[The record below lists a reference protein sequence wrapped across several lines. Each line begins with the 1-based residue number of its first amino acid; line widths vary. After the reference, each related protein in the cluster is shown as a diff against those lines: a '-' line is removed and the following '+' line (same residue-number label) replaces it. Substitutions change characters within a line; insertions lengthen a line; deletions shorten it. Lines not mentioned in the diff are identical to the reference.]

1 MLFGKKDKAAADGG
15 GAIEETQAAVPAQ
28 AETKAP
34 AVDARA
40 AKDSL
45 TLVIDE
51 TEPGAALDIIRQN
64 TEWLLP
70 NGIGVILAL
79 PVDASIEDGGIG
91 GLGKVSSKGNE
102 DKGSILQR
110 IADDK
115 IQVCATEDMLRHN
128 ILGVI
133 PTPASL
139 GPDGMGEYTLF
150 DRAKFLLTSVTPRPD
165 GTLETVPVHFDEAT
179 GLIEVPDGDIDTV
192 TLAQAQEIAAG
203 TVTLASLIPT
213 LWKRLGGDGVEE
225 EAVEEVAPEEVH
237 EDTAP
242 AAPTLPPT
250 ASAAPAESVEAV
262 ENLPHF
268 DPDDIPDE
276 LMADEL
282 PSDEGLY
289 DEDDEDEN
297 PFDDI
302 EEAPAPAPHV
312 PTQTEEVEVTP
323 EVAPVDERVFTQ
335 DAVRTAVARRFLDDS
350 LDFAVDM
357 TPFETL
363 LGYEVD
369 TPAQFSL
376 DHLDSTNWLDGQI
389 KMLSQQA
396 NTVLADQRRR
406 DIEELRNLFFSL
418 VSRTGD
424 EISAQMS
431 TDEDADNTWAKTMAE
446 VNGNE
451 TKALADL
458 IEISEKEKAV
468 LADQYQQEREAFI
481 QARIGEERVR
491 YDERHKPALT
501 RQMDDLEASIRLD
514 IESDYEARR
523 YEILRARKTSARGA
537 FDAAITKV
545 MDHLIEK
552 RAEQV
557 QREAELI
564 EKFRVEMNDFLD
576 ENRKEDIARTQ
587 ALQEQLSRQNIV
599 EEKSAEFAARE
610 QELHEQIARE
620 RDEAHKRVLAAQDEA
635 NKVLERMRQENDAQL
650 AQARAEVQRANER
663 VKEEAERVGVVRDE
677 IARQFQSQV
686 ESLQTDKQLLMD
698 QMDRENLVAKRAN
711 RLYIALAVL
720 VALAFLALG
729 VIIGMLVHNTTGS
742 SAHAASM
749 MEWVM
754 NSAAGGGTLGV

>member
-15 GAIEETQAAVPAQ
+15 GAIEDAQAAAPAQ
-28 AETKAP
+28 AP

-150 DRAKFLLTSVTPRPD
+150 DRAKFLLTSVTPTAD

-179 GLIEVPDGDIDTV
+179 SLIEVPDGDIDTV
-192 TLAQAQEIAAG
+192 TLAQAQEIASG
-203 TVTLASLIPT
+203 SVTLASLIPT

-250 ASAAPAESVEAV
+250 AAQNESVEAV

-276 LMADEL
+276 PMVDEL

-302 EEAPAPAPHV
+302 EEDPAPAPHV
-312 PTQTEEVEVTP
+312 PTQTEEVEVAS
-323 EVAPVDERVFTQ
+323 EVAPVDERVFNK

-424 EISAQMS
+424 EISSQMS
-431 TDEDADNTWAKTMAE
+431 IDEDADNTWAKTMAE

-468 LADQYQQEREAFI
+468 LADRYQQDREAFI

-564 EKFRVEMNDFLD
+564 EKFRVEMSDFLD

-729 VIIGMLVHNTTGS
+729 VIIGMLVHSGAGS

-749 MEWVM
+749 MSWVM
-754 NSAAGGGTLGV
+754 NSAASGGTLGV

>member
-15 GAIEETQAAVPAQ
+15 GAIEEAQAAAPVQTEA
-28 AETKAP
+28 KAP

-79 PVDASIEDGGIG
+79 PVDASIDDGGIG

-213 LWKRLGGDGVEE
+213 LWKRLGGEADVAEE
-225 EAVEEVAPEEVH
+225 EEVAPEEVH

-250 ASAAPAESVEAV
+250 AAQNESVEAV

-276 LMADEL
+276 LMVDEL

-312 PTQTEEVEVTP
+312 PTQTEEVEVAP
-323 EVAPVDERVFTQ
+323 EPVAPVDERVFNK

-431 TDEDADNTWAKTMAE
+431 IDEDADNTWAKTMAE

-458 IEISEKEKAV
+458 SEISEKQNAV

-501 RQMDDLEASIRLD
+501 RQMDDMEASIRLD

-523 YEILRARKTSARGA
+523 YEILRARKTSAQGA

-564 EKFRVEMNDFLD
+564 EKFRVEMSDFLD

-677 IARQFQSQV
+677 ISRQFQSQV

-749 MEWVM
+749 MSWVM
-754 NSAAGGGTLGV
+754 NNAAGGGTLGV

>member
-15 GAIEETQAAVPAQ
+15 GAIEEAQAAAPAQ
-28 AETKAP
+28 AS

-79 PVDASIEDGGIG
+79 PVDASIDDGGIG

-192 TLAQAQEIAAG
+192 TLAQAQEIASGSLSLGA
-203 TVTLASLIPT
+203 LIPS
-213 LWKRLGGDGVEE
+213 LWKRLGGEGAD
-225 EAVEEVAPEEVH
+225 EEVAEEDIV
-237 EDTAP
+237 EEAGV

-250 ASAAPAESVEAV
+250 AAQSESVEAV

-276 LMADEL
+276 PMVDEL

-312 PTQTEEVEVTP
+312 PNQTEEVEVAP
-323 EVAPVDERVFTQ
+323 EPVAPVDERVFNK

-376 DHLDSTNWLDGQI
+376 DHLDSTNWLDNQI

-424 EISAQMS
+424 EISSQMS
-431 TDEDADNTWAKTMAE
+431 IDEDADNTWAKTMAE

-468 LADQYQQEREAFI
+468 LADRYQQEREAFI

-564 EKFRVEMNDFLD
+564 EKFRVEMSDFLD

-729 VIIGMLVHNTTGS
+729 VIIGMLVHGGAGS

-749 MEWVM
+749 MSWVM

>member
-1 MLFGKKDKAAADGG
+1 MLFGKKDKVAADGG
-15 GAIEETQAAVPAQ
+15 GAIEDAQAAAPAQ
-28 AETKAP
+28 TDAKAA

-150 DRAKFLLTSVTPRPD
+150 DRAKFLLTSVTPAAD

-203 TVTLASLIPT
+203 SVTLASLIPS
-213 LWKRLGGDGVEE
+213 LWKRLGGEGADEEVVEE
-225 EAVEEVAPEEVH
+225 ETAPEA
-237 EDTAP
+237 AP

-250 ASAAPAESVEAV
+250 VAQNESVEAV

-276 LMADEL
+276 PMVDEL

-289 DEDDEDEN
+289 DEDDEMEN

-312 PTQTEEVEVTP
+312 PTQTEEVEVAP
-323 EVAPVDERVFTQ
+323 EVAPVDERVFNK

-468 LADQYQQEREAFI
+468 LADRYQQEREAFI

-501 RQMDDLEASIRLD
+501 RQMDDLEASIRSD

-564 EKFRVEMNDFLD
+564 EKFRVEMSDFLD

-742 SAHAASM
+742 SAHATSM
-749 MEWVM
+749 MSWVM

>member
-15 GAIEETQAAVPAQ
+15 GAIEDAQAAAPVQ
-28 AETKAP
+28 AP

-203 TVTLASLIPT
+203 TITLASLIPT
-213 LWKRLGGDGVEE
+213 LWKRLGGEGAD
-225 EAVEEVAPEEVH
+225 EEVAEEDIV
-237 EDTAP
+237 EEAAP

-250 ASAAPAESVEAV
+250 AAQSESVEAV

-276 LMADEL
+276 LMVDEL

-312 PTQTEEVEVTP
+312 PTQTEEVEP
-323 EVAPVDERVFTQ
+323 EPVAPVDDRVFTQ

-424 EISAQMS
+424 EISSQMS
-431 TDEDADNTWAKTMAE
+431 IDEDAENTWAKTMAE

-468 LADQYQQEREAFI
+468 LADRYQQEREAFI

-564 EKFRVEMNDFLD
+564 EKFRVEMSDFLD

-729 VIIGMLVHNTTGS
+729 VIIGMLVHGATGS

-749 MEWVM
+749 MSWVM
-754 NSAAGGGTLGV
+754 NNAAGGGTLGV

>member
-15 GAIEETQAAVPAQ
+15 GAIEDAQVAAPAQ
-28 AETKAP
+28 AP

-203 TVTLASLIPT
+203 TVTLASLIPS
-213 LWKRLGGDGVEE
+213 LWKRLGGEGAD
-225 EAVEEVAPEEVH
+225 EEVAEEDIV
-237 EDTAP
+237 EEAEP

-250 ASAAPAESVEAV
+250 AAQNESVEAV
-262 ENLPHF
+262 ENLPYF

-276 LMADEL
+276 PMVDEL

-312 PTQTEEVEVTP
+312 PTQTEEVEP
-323 EVAPVDERVFTQ
+323 EPVAPVDERVFNK

-376 DHLDSTNWLDGQI
+376 DHLDSTNWLDSQI

-468 LADQYQQEREAFI
+468 LADRYQQEREAFI

-564 EKFRVEMNDFLD
+564 EKFRVEMSDFLD

-729 VIIGMLVHNTTGS
+729 VIIGMLVHGGAGS

-749 MEWVM
+749 MSWVM

>member
-15 GAIEETQAAVPAQ
+15 GAIEETQAVAPAQ
-28 AETKAP
+28 AP

-79 PVDASIEDGGIG
+79 PVDASIDDGGIG

-203 TVTLASLIPT
+203 SVTLASLIPT

-225 EAVEEVAPEEVH
+225 EAVEEVVPEEVH
-237 EDTAP
+237 EEAAP

-250 ASAAPAESVEAV
+250 AAQNESVEAV
-262 ENLPHF
+262 ENLPYF

-276 LMADEL
+276 PMVDEL

-302 EEAPAPAPHV
+302 EEVPAPAPHV
-312 PTQTEEVEVTP
+312 PTQTEEVEAAP

-376 DHLDSTNWLDGQI
+376 DHLDSANWLDSQI

-424 EISAQMS
+424 EISSQMS
-431 TDEDADNTWAKTMAE
+431 IDEDAENTWAKTMAE

-468 LADQYQQEREAFI
+468 LADRYQQEREAFI

-523 YEILRARKTSARGA
+523 YEILRARKTSAQGA

-564 EKFRVEMNDFLD
+564 EKFRVEMSTFLD

-635 NKVLERMRQENDAQL
+635 NKVLERMRQENAAQL
-650 AQARAEVQRANER
+650 AQARAEVERANER
-663 VKEEAERVGVVRDE
+663 AKEEAERVGVVRDE

-749 MEWVM
+749 MSWVM

>member
-1 MLFGKKDKAAADGG
+1 MLFGKKDKAVADGG
-15 GAIEETQAAVPAQ
+15 GPIEETQAAAPAQ
-28 AETKAP
+28 AP

-70 NGIGVILAL
+70 NGVGVILAL

-150 DRAKFLLTSVTPRPD
+150 DRAKFLLTSVTPTAD

-192 TLAQAQEIAAG
+192 TLAQAQEIASG

-225 EAVEEVAPEEVH
+225 EAVEDIVEEA
-237 EDTAP
+237 AP

-250 ASAAPAESVEAV
+250 AAQSESVEAV

-276 LMADEL
+276 PMADEL

-312 PTQTEEVEVTP
+312 PTQTEEVEVAS
-323 EVAPVDERVFTQ
+323 EVAPVDERIFNK

-424 EISAQMS
+424 EISSQMS
-431 TDEDADNTWAKTMAE
+431 IDEDAENTWAKTMAE

-468 LADQYQQEREAFI
+468 LADRYQQEREAFI

-523 YEILRARKTSARGA
+523 YEILRARKTSAQGA

-564 EKFRVEMNDFLD
+564 EKFRVEMSTFLD

-650 AQARAEVQRANER
+650 AQARAEIDRANER
-663 VKEEAERVGVVRDE
+663 VKEEAERVGIVRDE

-729 VIIGMLVHNTTGS
+729 LIIGMLVHGGAGS

-749 MEWVM
+749 MEWVV

>member
-15 GAIEETQAAVPAQ
+15 GVIEDAQAAAPAQ
-28 AETKAP
+28 AEAKAP

-203 TVTLASLIPT
+203 TITLASLIPT

-250 ASAAPAESVEAV
+250 AAQSESVEAV

-276 LMADEL
+276 PMVDEL

-312 PTQTEEVEVTP
+312 PTQTEEVEP
-323 EVAPVDERVFTQ
+323 EPVAPVDERVFNK

-431 TDEDADNTWAKTMAE
+431 IDEDADNTWAKTMAE

-458 IEISEKEKAV
+458 SEISEKQNAV

-491 YDERHKPALT
+491 YDERHKPALV
-501 RQMDDLEASIRLD
+501 RQMDDMEASIRLD

-523 YEILRARKTSARGA
+523 YEILRARKTSAQSA
-537 FDAAITKV
+537 FDGAITKV

-564 EKFRVEMNDFLD
+564 EKFRVEMSDFLD

-635 NKVLERMRQENDAQL
+635 NKVLERMRQENAAQL
-650 AQARAEVQRANER
+650 AQARAEVERANER

-729 VIIGMLVHNTTGS
+729 VIIGMLVHGGSGS

>member
-15 GAIEETQAAVPAQ
+15 TIEETQAAAPAQ

-250 ASAAPAESVEAV
+250 AAQSESVEAV

-276 LMADEL
+276 PMADEL

-312 PTQTEEVEVTP
+312 PTQTEEVEP
-323 EVAPVDERVFTQ
+323 EPVAPVDERVFNK

-431 TDEDADNTWAKTMAE
+431 IDEDADNTWAKTMAE

-458 IEISEKEKAV
+458 SEISEKQNAA
-468 LADQYQQEREAFI
+468 LADQYQREREAFI

-501 RQMDDLEASIRLD
+501 RQMDDMEASIRLD

-564 EKFRVEMNDFLD
+564 EKFRVEMSDFLD

-742 SAHAASM
+742 SAHAASVM
-749 MEWVM
+749 SWVM
-754 NSAAGGGTLGV
+754 NNAAGGGTLGV

>member
-15 GAIEETQAAVPAQ
+15 GAIEEAQAAAPAQ
-28 AETKAP
+28 AEAKAP

-203 TVTLASLIPT
+203 TITLASLIPT
-213 LWKRLGGDGVEE
+213 LWKRLGGEGAD
-225 EAVEEVAPEEVH
+225 EEVAEEDIV
-237 EDTAP
+237 EEAAP

-250 ASAAPAESVEAV
+250 AAQNESVEAV

-276 LMADEL
+276 PLTDEL

-312 PTQTEEVEVTP
+312 PTQTEEVEVAP
-323 EVAPVDERVFTQ
+323 EVAPVDERIFNK

-376 DHLDSTNWLDGQI
+376 DHLDSTNWLDSQI

-424 EISAQMS
+424 EISSQMS
-431 TDEDADNTWAKTMAE
+431 TDEDAENTWAKTMAE

-451 TKALADL
+451 KKALADL
-458 IEISEKEKAV
+458 SEISEKQKAV

-491 YDERHKPALT
+491 YDERHKPALV
-501 RQMDDLEASIRLD
+501 RQMDDMEASIRLD

-523 YEILRARKTSARGA
+523 YEILRARKTSAQGA

-564 EKFRVEMNDFLD
+564 EKFRVEMSDFLD

-635 NKVLERMRQENDAQL
+635 NKVLERMRQENAAQL

-729 VIIGMLVHNTTGS
+729 VIIGMLVHGGAGS

-749 MEWVM
+749 MSWVM
-754 NSAAGGGTLGV
+754 NNAAGGGTLGV

>member
-15 GAIEETQAAVPAQ
+15 GAIEDAQAAAPAQ
-28 AETKAP
+28 TDAKAP

-102 DKGSILQR
+102 DKGSIIQR

-179 GLIEVPDGDIDTV
+179 GLIEVPDEDIDTV

-213 LWKRLGGDGVEE
+213 LWKRLGGEGADEE
-225 EAVEEVAPEEVH
+225 EAVEETAPEA
-237 EDTAP
+237 AP

-250 ASAAPAESVEAV
+250 ASAPSESVEAV

-276 LMADEL
+276 PIADEL

-312 PTQTEEVEVTP
+312 PTQTEEVEVAP
-323 EVAPVDERVFTQ
+323 EPVAPVDERVFNK

-376 DHLDSTNWLDGQI
+376 DHLDSTNWLDSQI

-406 DIEELRNLFFSL
+406 DIEELRNLFFLL

-468 LADQYQQEREAFI
+468 LADRYQQEREAFI

-523 YEILRARKTSARGA
+523 SEILRARKTSAQGA
-537 FDAAITKV
+537 FDGAITKV

-564 EKFRVEMNDFLD
+564 EKFRVEMSTFLD
-576 ENRKEDIARTQ
+576 ENRKEDIARSE
-587 ALQEQLSRQNIV
+587 ALQEQLARENIV
-599 EEKSAEFAARE
+599 EQKSAEFAARE
-610 QELHEQIARE
+610 QELHDQIARE
-620 RDEAHKRVLAAQDEA
+620 RDEAQKRVLAAQDEA

-650 AQARAEVQRANER
+650 AQARAEIDRANER

-729 VIIGMLVHNTTGS
+729 VIIGMLVHNATGS
-742 SAHAASM
+742 DAHAASM
-749 MEWVM
+749 MSWVM
-754 NSAAGGGTLGV
+754 NNAAGGGTLGV

>member
-15 GAIEETQAAVPAQ
+15 GVIEETQAAAPAQ
-28 AETKAP
+28 AP

-225 EAVEEVAPEEVH
+225 EAAPEEVH

-250 ASAAPAESVEAV
+250 AAQSESVEAV
-262 ENLPHF
+262 ENLPYF

-276 LMADEL
+276 PMVDEL

-312 PTQTEEVEVTP
+312 PTQTEEVEP
-323 EVAPVDERVFTQ
+323 EPVAPVDERVFNK

-424 EISAQMS
+424 EISSQMS
-431 TDEDADNTWAKTMAE
+431 IDEDADNTWAKTMAE

-458 IEISEKEKAV
+458 VEISEKEKAV
-468 LADQYQQEREAFI
+468 LADRYQQEREAFI

-501 RQMDDLEASIRLD
+501 RQMDDLETSIRLD

-564 EKFRVEMNDFLD
+564 EKFRVEMSDFLD

-587 ALQEQLSRQNIV
+587 ALQEQLLRQNIV

-729 VIIGMLVHNTTGS
+729 VIIGMLVHSGAGS

-749 MEWVM
+749 MSWVM

>member
-1 MLFGKKDKAAADGG
+1 MLFGKKDKTAVDGG
-15 GAIEETQAAVPAQ
+15 GAIEEAQAAAPVQ
-28 AETKAP
+28 AP

-192 TLAQAQEIAAG
+192 TLAQAQEIAEG
-203 TVTLASLIPT
+203 TVTLASLIPS

-225 EAVEEVAPEEVH
+225 EAIEEVAPEEVH
-237 EDTAP
+237 EEAGV

-250 ASAAPAESVEAV
+250 AAQSESVEAV

-276 LMADEL
+276 PMADEL

-289 DEDDEDEN
+289 DEDDEMEN

-302 EEAPAPAPHV
+302 EEAPAPAPAPHV
-312 PTQTEEVEVTP
+312 PTQTEEVEVAS

-376 DHLDSTNWLDGQI
+376 DHLDSTNWLDSQI

-424 EISAQMS
+424 EISSQMS
-431 TDEDADNTWAKTMAE
+431 IDEDAENTWAKTMAE

-468 LADQYQQEREAFI
+468 LADRYQQEREAFI

-564 EKFRVEMNDFLD
+564 EKFRIEMNDFLD

-729 VIIGMLVHNTTGS
+729 VIIGMLVHGGAGS

-749 MEWVM
+749 MSWVM

>member
-1 MLFGKKDKAAADGG
+1 MLFGKKDKTAADGG
-15 GAIEETQAAVPAQ
+15 GAIEETQAAAPAQ
-28 AETKAP
+28 AP

-150 DRAKFLLTSVTPRPD
+150 DCAKFLLTSVTPRPD

-192 TLAQAQEIAAG
+192 TLAQAQEIASG
-203 TVTLASLIPT
+203 SVTLASLIPT

-242 AAPTLPPT
+242 TAPTLPPT
-250 ASAAPAESVEAV
+250 AAQNESVEAV

-276 LMADEL
+276 PMADEL

-289 DEDDEDEN
+289 DEDDEMEN

-312 PTQTEEVEVTP
+312 PTQTEEVEVAP
-323 EVAPVDERVFTQ
+323 EVAPVDERVFNK

-424 EISAQMS
+424 EISSQMS
-431 TDEDADNTWAKTMAE
+431 IDEDADNTWAKTMAE

-451 TKALADL
+451 TKALDDL

-468 LADQYQQEREAFI
+468 LADRYQQEREAFI

-564 EKFRVEMNDFLD
+564 EKFRVEMSDFLD

-720 VALAFLALG
+720 VALAFLAVG

-754 NSAAGGGTLGV
+754 NSGAGGGTLGV

>member
-15 GAIEETQAAVPAQ
+15 GAIEETQAAAPAQ
-28 AETKAP
+28 AP

-203 TVTLASLIPT
+203 SVTLASLIPS
-213 LWKRLGGDGVEE
+213 LWKRLGGDGVEA
-225 EAVEEVAPEEVH
+225 EAVEEEVAPEEVH

-250 ASAAPAESVEAV
+250 AAQSESVEAV

-276 LMADEL
+276 PMVDEL

-297 PFDDI
+297 PFDGI
-302 EEAPAPAPHV
+302 EEDPAPAPHV
-312 PTQTEEVEVTP
+312 PTQTEEVEVAP
-323 EVAPVDERVFTQ
+323 EVAPVDERVFNK

-468 LADQYQQEREAFI
+468 LADRYQQEREAFI

-564 EKFRVEMNDFLD
+564 EKFRVEMSDFLD

-635 NKVLERMRQENDAQL
+635 NKVLERMRQENAAQL
-650 AQARAEVQRANER
+650 AQARAEIDRANER

-729 VIIGMLVHNTTGS
+729 VIIGMLVHGGVGS

>member
-1 MLFGKKDKAAADGG
+1 MLFGKKDKTAADGG
-15 GAIEETQAAVPAQ
+15 GVIEETQAAAPAQ
-28 AETKAP
+28 AP

-165 GTLETVPVHFDEAT
+165 GTLETVPIHFDEAT

-213 LWKRLGGDGVEE
+213 LWKRLGGEADVAEE
-225 EAVEEVAPEEVH
+225 EEVVPEEVH
-237 EDTAP
+237 EEAGV

-250 ASAAPAESVEAV
+250 AAQNEFVEAV

-276 LMADEL
+276 PMVDEL

-312 PTQTEEVEVTP
+312 PTQTEEVEVAS
-323 EVAPVDERVFTQ
+323 EVAPVDERVFNK

-424 EISAQMS
+424 EISSQMS
-431 TDEDADNTWAKTMAE
+431 IDEDADNTWAKTMAE

-458 IEISEKEKAV
+458 SEISEKQSAV

-523 YEILRARKTSARGA
+523 YEILRARKISARGA
-537 FDAAITKV
+537 FDGAITKV

-729 VIIGMLVHNTTGS
+729 VIIGMLVHSGAGS

-749 MEWVM
+749 MSWVM

>member
-1 MLFGKKDKAAADGG
+1 MLFDKKDKAAADGG
-15 GAIEETQAAVPAQ
+15 GVIEEAQAAAPAQ

-225 EAVEEVAPEEVH
+225 DAVEEVAPEEVH

-250 ASAAPAESVEAV
+250 AAQNESVEAI

-276 LMADEL
+276 LMVDEL

-312 PTQTEEVEVTP
+312 PTQTEKVEP
-323 EVAPVDERVFTQ
+323 EPVAPVDERVFTQ

-396 NTVLADQRRR
+396 NTVLVDQRRR

-431 TDEDADNTWAKTMAE
+431 IDEDAGNTWAKTMAE

-468 LADQYQQEREAFI
+468 LADRYQQEREAFI
-481 QARIGEERVR
+481 QVRIGEERVR

-501 RQMDDLEASIRLD
+501 RQMDDLETSIRLD

-523 YEILRARKTSARGA
+523 YEILRARKTSAQSA

-729 VIIGMLVHNTTGS
+729 VIIGMLVHNTTGL

-749 MEWVM
+749 MSWVM
-754 NSAAGGGTLGV
+754 NNATGGGTLGV

>member
-15 GAIEETQAAVPAQ
+15 GAIEEAQAAAPAQ
-28 AETKAP
+28 APT
-34 AVDARA
+34 VDARA

-102 DKGSILQR
+102 DKGSVLQR

-150 DRAKFLLTSVTPRPD
+150 DRAKFLLTSVTPAAD

-225 EAVEEVAPEEVH
+225 EVVEEEVAPEEVH
-237 EDTAP
+237 EETAP

-250 ASAAPAESVEAV
+250 AAQNESVEAV

-276 LMADEL
+276 PMVDEL

-289 DEDDEDEN
+289 DEDDEMEN

-312 PTQTEEVEVTP
+312 PTQTEEVEVAP
-323 EVAPVDERVFTQ
+323 EVAPVDERVFNK

-424 EISAQMS
+424 EISSQMS
-431 TDEDADNTWAKTMAE
+431 IDEDAENTWAKTMAE

-458 IEISEKEKAV
+458 SEISEKQNAA
-468 LADQYQQEREAFI
+468 LADQYQREREAFI

-501 RQMDDLEASIRLD
+501 RQMDDMEASIRLD

-729 VIIGMLVHNTTGS
+729 VIIGMLVHGATGS

-749 MEWVM
+749 MSWVM
-754 NSAAGGGTLGV
+754 NNAASGGTLGV

>member
-15 GAIEETQAAVPAQ
+15 GAIEETQAAAPAQ
-28 AETKAP
+28 AP

-79 PVDASIEDGGIG
+79 PVDASIDDGGIG

-213 LWKRLGGDGVEE
+213 LWKRLGGEAETEE
-225 EAVEEVAPEEVH
+225 EIVPEEVH
-237 EDTAP
+237 EEAAP

-250 ASAAPAESVEAV
+250 AAQSESVEAV

-276 LMADEL
+276 PMVDEL

-297 PFDDI
+297 PFDGI

-312 PTQTEEVEVTP
+312 PTQTEEVEVAP
-323 EVAPVDERVFTQ
+323 EVAPVDERVFNK

-424 EISAQMS
+424 EISSQMS
-431 TDEDADNTWAKTMAE
+431 IDEDADNTWAKTMAE

-458 IEISEKEKAV
+458 IEISEKEKVV
-468 LADQYQQEREAFI
+468 LADRYQQEREAFI

-564 EKFRVEMNDFLD
+564 EKFRVEMSDFLD

-635 NKVLERMRQENDAQL
+635 NKVLERMRQENAAQL
-650 AQARAEVQRANER
+650 AQARAEIDRANER

-749 MEWVM
+749 MSWVM
-754 NSAAGGGTLGV
+754 NSGAGGGTLGV

>member
-15 GAIEETQAAVPAQ
+15 GAIEEAQAVAPAQ
-28 AETKAP
+28 AP

-70 NGIGVILAL
+70 NGVGVILAL

-179 GLIEVPDGDIDTV
+179 GLIEVPDGDTDTV

-213 LWKRLGGDGVEE
+213 LWKRLGGEADVEE
-225 EAVEEVAPEEVH
+225 EAVEEVHEEA
-237 EDTAP
+237 AP
-242 AAPTLPPT
+242 ATPTLPPT
-250 ASAAPAESVEAV
+250 AAQSESVEAV

-276 LMADEL
+276 LMVDEL

-312 PTQTEEVEVTP
+312 PTQTEEVEVAP
-323 EVAPVDERVFTQ
+323 DVAPVDERVFNK

-468 LADQYQQEREAFI
+468 LADRYQQEREAFI

-564 EKFRVEMNDFLD
+564 EKFRVEMSAFLD

-635 NKVLERMRQENDAQL
+635 NKVLERMRQENAAQL
-650 AQARAEVQRANER
+650 AQARAEVERANER

-729 VIIGMLVHNTTGS
+729 VIIGMLVHGGAGS

>member
-15 GAIEETQAAVPAQ
+15 GAIEDAQAAVPAQ
-28 AETKAP
+28 AP

-139 GPDGMGEYTLF
+139 GSDGMGEYTLF
-150 DRAKFLLTSVTPRPD
+150 DCAKFLLTSVTPRPD

-203 TVTLASLIPT
+203 SVTLASLIPT
-213 LWKRLGGDGVEE
+213 LWKRLGGEGADEE
-225 EAVEEVAPEEVH
+225 EAVEEAAPEEVH
-237 EDTAP
+237 EEAGV

-250 ASAAPAESVEAV
+250 AAPSESVEAV

-276 LMADEL
+276 PMVDEL

-312 PTQTEEVEVTP
+312 PTQTEEVEVAP
-323 EVAPVDERVFTQ
+323 EVAPVDERVFNK

-431 TDEDADNTWAKTMAE
+431 IDEDADNTWAKTMAE

-468 LADQYQQEREAFI
+468 LADRYQQEREAFI

-523 YEILRARKTSARGA
+523 YEILRARKTSAQGA
-537 FDAAITKV
+537 FDAAITKA

-564 EKFRVEMNDFLD
+564 EKFRVEMSDFLD

-610 QELHEQIARE
+610 QELHDQIARE
-620 RDEAHKRVLAAQDEA
+620 RDEAQKRVLAAQDEA

-677 IARQFQSQV
+677 ISRQFQSQV

-729 VIIGMLVHNTTGS
+729 VIIGMLVHGGAGS

-749 MEWVM
+749 MSWVM
-754 NSAAGGGTLGV
+754 NNAAGGGTLGV

>member
-15 GAIEETQAAVPAQ
+15 GAIEEAQAAAPAQ
-28 AETKAP
+28 TETKAP

-165 GTLETVPVHFDEAT
+165 GTLETVPVHFDDAT

-250 ASAAPAESVEAV
+250 AAQSEAVEAV

-276 LMADEL
+276 PMVDEL
-282 PSDEGLY
+282 PLDDDLY

-312 PTQTEEVEVTP
+312 PTQTEEVEVAP
-323 EVAPVDERVFTQ
+323 EVAPVDERVFNK

-376 DHLDSTNWLDGQI
+376 DGLDSANWLDSQI

-424 EISAQMS
+424 EISSQMS

-451 TKALADL
+451 KKALADL
-458 IEISEKEKAV
+458 SEISEKQKAV

-501 RQMDDLEASIRLD
+501 RQMDDMEASVRLD

-557 QREAELI
+557 QREAQLI

-635 NKVLERMRQENDAQL
+635 NKVLERMRQENAAQL
-650 AQARAEVQRANER
+650 AQARAEIERANER

-729 VIIGMLVHNTTGS
+729 VIIGMLVHGATGS

-749 MEWVM
+749 MSWVM
-754 NSAAGGGTLGV
+754 NSGAGGGTLGV

>member
-15 GAIEETQAAVPAQ
+15 GAIEEAQAAAPAQ
-28 AETKAP
+28 AP

-192 TLAQAQEIAAG
+192 TLAQAQEIASG
-203 TVTLASLIPT
+203 SLSLGSLIPS
-213 LWKRLGGDGVEE
+213 LWKRLGGEGADEE
-225 EAVEEVAPEEVH
+225 EAVEDIVEEAGV
-237 EDTAP
+237 

-250 ASAAPAESVEAV
+250 AAQNESVEAV

-276 LMADEL
+276 LMVDEL

-312 PTQTEEVEVTP
+312 PTQTEEVEP
-323 EVAPVDERVFTQ
+323 EPVAPVDERVFNK

-424 EISAQMS
+424 EISSQMS
-431 TDEDADNTWAKTMAE
+431 IDEDADNTWAKTMAE

-458 IEISEKEKAV
+458 SEISEKQNAV

-501 RQMDDLEASIRLD
+501 RQMDDMEASIRLD

-523 YEILRARKTSARGA
+523 YEILRARKTSAQSA

-552 RAEQV
+552 RAKQV

-564 EKFRVEMNDFLD
+564 EKFRVEMSDFLD

-599 EEKSAEFAARE
+599 EEKSAEFAVRE

-677 IARQFQSQV
+677 ISRQFQSQV

-729 VIIGMLVHNTTGS
+729 VIIGMLVHGGAGS

-749 MEWVM
+749 MSWVM
-754 NSAAGGGTLGV
+754 NNAAGGGTLGV

>member
-15 GAIEETQAAVPAQ
+15 GAIEDAQAAAPAQ
-28 AETKAP
+28 AP

-192 TLAQAQEIAAG
+192 TLAQAQEIASG
-203 TVTLASLIPT
+203 SVTLASLIPS

-225 EAVEEVAPEEVH
+225 EAVEEVVPEEVH

-250 ASAAPAESVEAV
+250 AAQNESVEAV

-276 LMADEL
+276 PLTDEL
-282 PSDEGLY
+282 PSDEDLY
-289 DEDDEDEN
+289 DEDDEMEN

-312 PTQTEEVEVTP
+312 PTQTEEVEVAP
-323 EVAPVDERVFTQ
+323 EVAPVDERVFNK

-376 DHLDSTNWLDGQI
+376 DHLDSTNWLDSQI

-468 LADQYQQEREAFI
+468 LADRYQQEREAFI

-523 YEILRARKTSARGA
+523 YEILRARKTSAQSA

-564 EKFRVEMNDFLD
+564 EKFRVEMSDFLD

-635 NKVLERMRQENDAQL
+635 NKVLERMRQENAAQL
-650 AQARAEVQRANER
+650 AQARAEVERANER

-729 VIIGMLVHNTTGS
+729 VIIGMLMPGGASS

-749 MEWVM
+749 ISWVM

>member
-1 MLFGKKDKAAADGG
+1 MLFGKKGKTAADGG
-15 GAIEETQAAVPAQ
+15 GAIEETQAAAPAQ
-28 AETKAP
+28 AP

-150 DRAKFLLTSVTPRPD
+150 DRAKFLLTSVTPAAD

-203 TVTLASLIPT
+203 SVTLASLIPT

-237 EDTAP
+237 EEAAP

-250 ASAAPAESVEAV
+250 AAQSEFVEAV

-276 LMADEL
+276 PMVDEL

-302 EEAPAPAPHV
+302 EETPAPAPHV
-312 PTQTEEVEVTP
+312 PTQTEEVEVAP
-323 EVAPVDERVFTQ
+323 EVAPVDERVFNK

-376 DHLDSTNWLDGQI
+376 DGLDSANWLDSQI

-431 TDEDADNTWAKTMAE
+431 TDEDAENTWAKTMAE

-468 LADQYQQEREAFI
+468 LADRYQQDREAFI

-523 YEILRARKTSARGA
+523 YEILRARKTSAQGA

-635 NKVLERMRQENDAQL
+635 NKVLERMRQENEAQL
-650 AQARAEVQRANER
+650 AQARAEIERANER

-729 VIIGMLVHNTTGS
+729 VIIGMLVHGGAGS

-749 MEWVM
+749 MSWVM

>member
-15 GAIEETQAAVPAQ
+15 GAIEETQATAPAQ
-28 AETKAP
+28 TDAKAP

-79 PVDASIEDGGIG
+79 PVDASIDDGGIG

-192 TLAQAQEIAAG
+192 TLAQAQEIASG
-203 TVTLASLIPT
+203 TITLASLIPT
-213 LWKRLGGDGVEE
+213 LWKRLGGEGAD
-225 EAVEEVAPEEVH
+225 EEVAEEDIV
-237 EDTAP
+237 EEAAP

-250 ASAAPAESVEAV
+250 AAPAESVEAV

-276 LMADEL
+276 LMVDEL

-312 PTQTEEVEVTP
+312 PTQTEEVEVEP
-323 EVAPVDERVFTQ
+323 EVAPVDERVFNK

-424 EISAQMS
+424 EISSQMS
-431 TDEDADNTWAKTMAE
+431 IDEDADNTWAKTMAE

-458 IEISEKEKAV
+458 SEISEKQNAV

-501 RQMDDLEASIRLD
+501 RQMDDMEASIRLD

-523 YEILRARKTSARGA
+523 YEILRARKTSAQGA

-729 VIIGMLVHNTTGS
+729 VIIGMLVHGGAGS

-754 NSAAGGGTLGV
+754 NSAASGGTLGV

>member
-15 GAIEETQAAVPAQ
+15 GAIEDAQAAAPAQ
-28 AETKAP
+28 TEAKAP

-79 PVDASIEDGGIG
+79 PVDASIDDGGIG

-150 DRAKFLLTSVTPRPD
+150 DRAKFLLTSVTPAAD

-203 TVTLASLIPT
+203 SVTLASLIPT

-225 EAVEEVAPEEVH
+225 EAVEEVVPEEVH
-237 EDTAP
+237 EEAAP

-250 ASAAPAESVEAV
+250 AAQSESVEAV

-276 LMADEL
+276 LMVDEL
-282 PSDEGLY
+282 PLDEGLY

-323 EVAPVDERVFTQ
+323 EPVAPVDERVFNK

-376 DHLDSTNWLDGQI
+376 DHLDSTNWLDSQI

-424 EISAQMS
+424 EISSQMS
-431 TDEDADNTWAKTMAE
+431 IDEDADNRWAKTMAE

-458 IEISEKEKAV
+458 SEISEKQNAV

-501 RQMDDLEASIRLD
+501 RQMDDMEASIRLD
-514 IESDYEARR
+514 IEFDYEARR
-523 YEILRARKTSARGA
+523 YEILRARKTSAQGA

-557 QREAELI
+557 QREAQLI
-564 EKFRVEMNDFLD
+564 EKFRVEMSDFLD

-635 NKVLERMRQENDAQL
+635 NKVLERMRQENAAQL
-650 AQARAEVQRANER
+650 AQARAEIDRANER

-729 VIIGMLVHNTTGS
+729 VIIGMLVHGATGS

-749 MEWVM
+749 MSWVM

>member
-15 GAIEETQAAVPAQ
+15 GAIEETQAAAPAQ
-28 AETKAP
+28 AP

-203 TVTLASLIPT
+203 TVTLASLIPS
-213 LWKRLGGDGVEE
+213 LWKRLGGEGAD
-225 EAVEEVAPEEVH
+225 EEVAEEETAPEA
-237 EDTAP
+237 AP

-250 ASAAPAESVEAV
+250 AAQSESVEAV
-262 ENLPHF
+262 ENLPYF

-276 LMADEL
+276 PMADEL

-312 PTQTEEVEVTP
+312 PTQTEEVEP
-323 EVAPVDERVFTQ
+323 EPVAPVDERVFNK

-424 EISAQMS
+424 EISSQMS
-431 TDEDADNTWAKTMAE
+431 IDEDAENTWAKTMAE

-458 IEISEKEKAV
+458 SEISEKQSAV

-564 EKFRVEMNDFLD
+564 EKFRVEMSDFLD

-729 VIIGMLVHNTTGS
+729 VIIGMLVHGGAGS

>member
-15 GAIEETQAAVPAQ
+15 GAIEETQAAAPAQ

-34 AVDARA
+34 AVDSRA

-179 GLIEVPDGDIDTV
+179 GFIEVPDGDIDTV

-213 LWKRLGGDGVEE
+213 LWKRLGGEGAD
-225 EAVEEVAPEEVH
+225 EEVAVEDIVEEA
-237 EDTAP
+237 AP

-250 ASAAPAESVEAV
+250 AAQSESVEAV

-276 LMADEL
+276 PMADEL

-289 DEDDEDEN
+289 DEDDEMEN

-302 EEAPAPAPHV
+302 EETPAPAPHV
-312 PTQTEEVEVTP
+312 PTQTEEVEVAP
-323 EVAPVDERVFTQ
+323 ESVAPVDERVFNK

-424 EISAQMS
+424 EISSQMS
-431 TDEDADNTWAKTMAE
+431 IDEDAENTWAKTMAE

-468 LADQYQQEREAFI
+468 LADRYQQEREAFI

-523 YEILRARKTSARGA
+523 YEILRARKTSAQGA

-564 EKFRVEMNDFLD
+564 EKFRVEMSTFLD

-635 NKVLERMRQENDAQL
+635 NKVLERMRQENAAQL
-650 AQARAEVQRANER
+650 AQARAEIERANER

-749 MEWVM
+749 MSWVM

>member
-1 MLFGKKDKAAADGG
+1 M
-15 GAIEETQAAVPAQ
+15 
-28 AETKAP
+28 
-34 AVDARA
+34 
-40 AKDSL
+40 
-45 TLVIDE
+45 
-51 TEPGAALDIIRQN
+51 
-64 TEWLLP
+64 
-70 NGIGVILAL
+70 
-79 PVDASIEDGGIG
+79 
-91 GLGKVSSKGNE
+91 
-102 DKGSILQR
+102 
-110 IADDK
+110 
-115 IQVCATEDMLRHN
+115 
-128 ILGVI
+128 I

-237 EDTAP
+237 EEAAP

-250 ASAAPAESVEAV
+250 AAQNESVEAV

-276 LMADEL
+276 PMVDEL

-289 DEDDEDEN
+289 DEDDEMEN

-312 PTQTEEVEVTP
+312 PTQTEEVEVAP
-323 EVAPVDERVFTQ
+323 EVAPVDERVFNK

-376 DHLDSTNWLDGQI
+376 DHLDSTNWLDSQI

-431 TDEDADNTWAKTMAE
+431 IDEDAENTWAKTMAE

-468 LADQYQQEREAFI
+468 LADRYQQEREAFI

-557 QREAELI
+557 QREAQLI
-564 EKFRVEMNDFLD
+564 EKFRVEMSDFLD

-635 NKVLERMRQENDAQL
+635 NKVLERMRQENAAQL
-650 AQARAEVQRANER
+650 AQARAEVERANER

-749 MEWVM
+749 MSWVM
-754 NSAAGGGTLGV
+754 NNAAGGGTLGV

>member
-15 GAIEETQAAVPAQ
+15 GAIEEAQAAAPAQ

-213 LWKRLGGDGVEE
+213 LWKRLGGDEVEE
-225 EAVEEVAPEEVH
+225 DAVEEVAPEEVH

-250 ASAAPAESVEAV
+250 AAQNESVEAV

-276 LMADEL
+276 PMVDEL

-289 DEDDEDEN
+289 DEDDEMEN

-302 EEAPAPAPHV
+302 EEASAPAPHI
-312 PTQTEEVEVTP
+312 PTQTEEVEP
-323 EVAPVDERVFTQ
+323 EPVAPVDERVFNK

-424 EISAQMS
+424 EISSQMS
-431 TDEDADNTWAKTMAE
+431 IDEDADNTWAKTMAE

-468 LADQYQQEREAFI
+468 LADRYQQEREAFI

-557 QREAELI
+557 QREAQLI
-564 EKFRVEMNDFLD
+564 EKFRVEMSDFLD

-729 VIIGMLVHNTTGS
+729 VIIGMLVHGATGS

>member
-15 GAIEETQAAVPAQ
+15 TIEETQAAAPAQ

-34 AVDARA
+34 TVDARA

-192 TLAQAQEIAAG
+192 TLAQAQAIAAG
-203 TVTLASLIPT
+203 SVTLASLIPT

-225 EAVEEVAPEEVH
+225 EVVEEEVAPEEGH
-237 EDTAP
+237 EEAAP

-250 ASAAPAESVEAV
+250 AAQSESVEAV

-276 LMADEL
+276 PMVDEL

-312 PTQTEEVEVTP
+312 PTQTEEVEP
-323 EVAPVDERVFTQ
+323 EPVAPVDERVFNK

-424 EISAQMS
+424 EISSQMS
-431 TDEDADNTWAKTMAE
+431 IDEDADNTWAKTMAE

-451 TKALADL
+451 KNALADL
-458 IEISEKEKAV
+458 SEISDKQKAV

-491 YDERHKPALT
+491 YDERHKPALV
-501 RQMDDLEASIRLD
+501 RQMDDMEASIRLD

-564 EKFRVEMNDFLD
+564 EKFRVEMSDFLD

-650 AQARAEVQRANER
+650 AQARAEIDRANER

-729 VIIGMLVHNTTGS
+729 VIIGMLVHGGAGS

>member
-15 GAIEETQAAVPAQ
+15 GAIEDAQAAAPAQ
-28 AETKAP
+28 AEAKAP

-133 PTPASL
+133 PTPVSL
-139 GPDGMGEYTLF
+139 GPDGMGEYTIF
-150 DRAKFLLTSVTPRPD
+150 DRAKFLLTSVTPAAD
-165 GTLETVPVHFDEAT
+165 GTLETVPVHFDETT

-225 EAVEEVAPEEVH
+225 EVVEEVAPEEVH

-250 ASAAPAESVEAV
+250 AAQNESVEAV

-276 LMADEL
+276 PMADEL

-312 PTQTEEVEVTP
+312 PTQTEEVEP
-323 EVAPVDERVFTQ
+323 EPVAPVDERVFTQ
-335 DAVRTAVARRFLDDS
+335 DAVRTTVARRFLDDS

-376 DHLDSTNWLDGQI
+376 DGLDSANWLDGQI

-451 TKALADL
+451 KKALADL
-458 IEISEKEKAV
+458 SEISEKEKAV
-468 LADQYQQEREAFI
+468 LADRYQQEREAFI

-501 RQMDDLEASIRLD
+501 RQMDDLEASVRLD

-557 QREAELI
+557 QREAQLI

-729 VIIGMLVHNTTGS
+729 VIIGMLVHGGAGS
-742 SAHAASM
+742 NAHAASM

>member
-15 GAIEETQAAVPAQ
+15 GAIEDAQAAAPVQTDA
-28 AETKAP
+28 KAP

-150 DRAKFLLTSVTPRPD
+150 DHAKFLLTSVTPRPD

-192 TLAQAQEIAAG
+192 TLAQAQEIASG
-203 TVTLASLIPT
+203 SVTLASLIPT
-213 LWKRLGGDGVEE
+213 LWKRLGGDGVE
-225 EAVEEVAPEEVH
+225 AEEVAPEEVH
-237 EDTAP
+237 EEAAP

-250 ASAAPAESVEAV
+250 AAQSESVEAV

-276 LMADEL
+276 PMTDEL

-312 PTQTEEVEVTP
+312 PTQTEEVEVAP
-323 EVAPVDERVFTQ
+323 EVAPVDERVFNK

-376 DHLDSTNWLDGQI
+376 DGLDSANWLDSQI

-418 VSRTGD
+418 ISRTGD
-424 EISAQMS
+424 EISSQMS
-431 TDEDADNTWAKTMAE
+431 IDEDADNTWAKTMAE

-451 TKALADL
+451 KNALADL
-458 IEISEKEKAV
+458 SEISEKQKAV

-491 YDERHKPALT
+491 YDERHKPALI
-501 RQMDDLEASIRLD
+501 RRMDDLEASVRLD

-523 YEILRARKTSARGA
+523 YEILRARKTSAQGA

-564 EKFRVEMNDFLD
+564 EKFRVEMSTFLD

-635 NKVLERMRQENDAQL
+635 NKVLERMRQENAAQL
-650 AQARAEVQRANER
+650 AQAHAEIERANER

-729 VIIGMLVHNTTGS
+729 VIIGMLVHGATGS

>member
-1 MLFGKKDKAAADGG
+1 MLFGKKDKTAADGG
-15 GAIEETQAAVPAQ
+15 GAIEETQAAAPAQ
-28 AETKAP
+28 AP

-70 NGIGVILAL
+70 NGVGVILAL

-213 LWKRLGGDGVEE
+213 LWKRLGGDGVEA

-242 AAPTLPPT
+242 VAPTLPPT
-250 ASAAPAESVEAV
+250 AAQSESVEAV

-276 LMADEL
+276 PLTDEL

-289 DEDDEDEN
+289 DEDDEMEN

-302 EEAPAPAPHV
+302 EEAPAPAPAPHV
-312 PTQTEEVEVTP
+312 PAQTEEVEVTSEP
-323 EVAPVDERVFTQ
+323 VAPVDERVFNK

-350 LDFAVDM
+350 LDFAVDI

-376 DHLDSTNWLDGQI
+376 DHLDSANWLDSQI

-431 TDEDADNTWAKTMAE
+431 TDEDAENTWAKTMAE

-451 TKALADL
+451 KKALADL
-458 IEISEKEKAV
+458 SEISEKQKAV

-491 YDERHKPALT
+491 YDERHKPALV
-501 RQMDDLEASIRLD
+501 RQMDDMEASIRLD

-564 EKFRVEMNDFLD
+564 EKFRVEMSDFLD

-650 AQARAEVQRANER
+650 AQARAEVERANER

-720 VALAFLALG
+720 VALAFLAVG

-749 MEWVM
+749 MSWVM

>member
-15 GAIEETQAAVPAQ
+15 TIEETQAVAPAQ
-28 AETKAP
+28 TDAKAP

-203 TVTLASLIPT
+203 SVTLASLIPT
-213 LWKRLGGDGVEE
+213 LWKRLGGDGVEA

-250 ASAAPAESVEAV
+250 AAQSESVEAV
-262 ENLPHF
+262 ENLPYF

-276 LMADEL
+276 PMVDEL

-312 PTQTEEVEVTP
+312 PTQTEEVEP
-323 EVAPVDERVFTQ
+323 EPVAPVDERVFTQ

-376 DHLDSTNWLDGQI
+376 DHLDSANWLDSQI

-424 EISAQMS
+424 EISSQMS
-431 TDEDADNTWAKTMAE
+431 IDEDANNTWAKTMAE

-468 LADQYQQEREAFI
+468 LADRYQQEREAFI

-523 YEILRARKTSARGA
+523 YEILRARKTSAQSA

-564 EKFRVEMNDFLD
+564 EKFRVEMSDFLD

-610 QELHEQIARE
+610 KELHDQIARE

-729 VIIGMLVHNTTGS
+729 VIIGMLVHGGAGS

-749 MEWVM
+749 MSWVM
-754 NSAAGGGTLGV
+754 NNAAGGGTLGV

>member
-1 MLFGKKDKAAADGG
+1 MLFGKKDKAAADDG
-15 GAIEETQAAVPAQ
+15 GAIEDAQAAAPAQ
-28 AETKAP
+28 AP

-40 AKDSL
+40 AKNSL

-192 TLAQAQEIAAG
+192 TLAQAQEIASG
-203 TVTLASLIPT
+203 SVTLASLIPT

-225 EAVEEVAPEEVH
+225 EAVEEVVSEEVH
-237 EDTAP
+237 EEAAP

-250 ASAAPAESVEAV
+250 AAQNESVEAV

-276 LMADEL
+276 PMVDEL

-312 PTQTEEVEVTP
+312 PTQTEEVEVAP
-323 EVAPVDERVFTQ
+323 EPVAPVDERVFNK

-431 TDEDADNTWAKTMAE
+431 IDEDADNTWAKTMTE

-468 LADQYQQEREAFI
+468 LADRYQQEREAFI

-564 EKFRVEMNDFLD
+564 EKFRVEMSDFLD

-587 ALQEQLSRQNIV
+587 ALQEQLSRQSIV

-610 QELHEQIARE
+610 KELHDQIARE
-620 RDEAHKRVLAAQDEA
+620 RDEAQKRVLAAQDEA

-729 VIIGMLVHNTTGS
+729 VIIGMLVHGGAGS
-742 SAHAASM
+742 SAHAVSM
-749 MEWVM
+749 MSWVM
-754 NSAAGGGTLGV
+754 NSAASGGTLGV

>member
-15 GAIEETQAAVPAQ
+15 GAIEEAQAAAPVQTDA
-28 AETKAP
+28 KAP

-203 TVTLASLIPT
+203 SVTLASLIPT
-213 LWKRLGGDGVEE
+213 LWKRLGGEGADEEVVEE
-225 EAVEEVAPEEVH
+225 DIVEEA
-237 EDTAP
+237 AP

-250 ASAAPAESVEAV
+250 AAQSESVEAV

-276 LMADEL
+276 PMVDEL

-424 EISAQMS
+424 EISSQMS
-431 TDEDADNTWAKTMAE
+431 IDEDAENTWAKTMAE

-468 LADQYQQEREAFI
+468 LADRYQQEREAFI

-564 EKFRVEMNDFLD
+564 EKFRVEMSDFLD

-635 NKVLERMRQENDAQL
+635 NKVLERMRQENAAQL
-650 AQARAEVQRANER
+650 AQARAEIDRANER

-729 VIIGMLVHNTTGS
+729 VIIGMLVHGGAGS
-742 SAHAASM
+742 DAHAASM

-754 NSAAGGGTLGV
+754 NSAASGGTLGV

>member
-15 GAIEETQAAVPAQ
+15 SAIEEAQAAAPAQ
-28 AETKAP
+28 AP

-70 NGIGVILAL
+70 NGVGVILAL

-150 DRAKFLLTSVTPRPD
+150 DRAKFLLTSVTPAAD

-203 TVTLASLIPT
+203 SVTLASLIPT

-225 EAVEEVAPEEVH
+225 EAVEEEVAPEEVH

-250 ASAAPAESVEAV
+250 AAQSESVEAV
-262 ENLPHF
+262 ENLPYF

-276 LMADEL
+276 PMVDEL

-312 PTQTEEVEVTP
+312 PTQTEEVEVAP
-323 EVAPVDERVFTQ
+323 EVAPVDERVFNK

-424 EISAQMS
+424 EISSQMS
-431 TDEDADNTWAKTMAE
+431 IDEDAENTWAKTMAE

-468 LADQYQQEREAFI
+468 LADRYQQEREAFI

-729 VIIGMLVHNTTGS
+729 VIIGMLVHGATGS

-749 MEWVM
+749 MSWVM
-754 NSAAGGGTLGV
+754 NSAASGGTLGV